1 MRLAAYAGTSALLA
15 AGALLKAFNQRPN
28 FYSATV
34 YLSQSNACVLILTN
48 LALVTTVSFIYGL
61 QRLLYGPLRP
71 IEIEQLSE
79 KAWYAVLDTLLAM
92 PSLRDDVGGWLLAT
106 FVLLLAGK
114 VWGWIGEGRV
124 DILEQQ
130 PPTNPRLFH
139 VRLCTSLLV
148 SIAFAGSMFRYSL
161 GSVMEDPR
169 PGMMVIFTF
178 EFAIQTIFALFTFS
192 RYLLALA
199 EIRVVQLQTKAKIE
213 ERKAEI
219 REERERLQREA
230 AEGENPTL
238 PSEDDIDENEIDVP
252 GWEEKRRYLFG
263 LELATDFIKIIVYT
277 IFFTISLTFIGL
289 PMHIMRDVYLT
300 FASFTKR
307 IQDYS
312 NYRKATHDM
321 NSRYPDATA
330 EELGNENTCIVCRE
344 AMIPWEETQQQPG
357 GAAAPRRSINEGLRA
372 KKLPCGHILHLR
384 CLKAWLER
392 QQACPTC
399 RRPVIPPTQP
409 PAAAGN
415 APANAA
421 NQLPGAGAQGNAQPQ
436 ANADA
441 TNNARRGRERRN
453 RMRWLN
459 MGPVRIGFYNGP
471 AHQAAEAIRQQ
482 QGGTGAGTGTAAAT
496 APTAGGLPR
505 LPTRTHHLTNQDHIR
520 AVQMRLMEQANNMQ
534 IEAAQLAHLRAME
547 AEVDRL
553 RSQISHATTQNPAV
567 QGSRMFPMTQPFNQ
581 AAQPVPNQTP
591 QTLTSQPPQLG
602 FPPTMQSFPQAFQP
616 VSGTQPLGAGHDDL
630 PQGMTIPE
638 GWSVLPLQRVGGQV
652 PAGNAIPQVG
662 VPTPANQAPLWSLS
676 ANNVNTHHS
685 FRTQVA
691 PSTAT
696 NLRPDTAQAAVNLQS
711 ESTEPGNSESSG
723 PSDMPTMNQPTPSAA
738 TTVAQPSVLGA
749 PPAGTATSHQ
759 PLFSTPQPPE
769 QTTEQ
774 PQPQAQPQQPPWVE
788 PTGWSFGNEQQASD
802 TRDSHAEAEVQAPQ
816 TTESQQDHT
825 SGSGASSTSNGGVD
839 LAAGAEDE
847 QPPSENGQTHKGKGR
862 AVEVEDVA
870 DEDA

>member
-48 LALVTTVSFIYGL
+48 VALVTTVSFIYGL

-130 PPTNPRLFH
+130 PPANPRLFH
-139 VRLCTSLLV
+139 IRLCTSLLV

-161 GSVMEDPR
+161 KSVMEDPR

-199 EIRVVQLQTKAKIE
+199 EIRVVQQQTKAKIE

-219 REERERLQREA
+219 KEERERIQREA

-277 IFFTISLTFIGL
+277 VFFTISLTFIGL

-307 IQDYS
+307 IHDYS

-330 EELGNENTCIVCRE
+330 QELGNENTCIVCRE

-357 GAAAPRRSINEGLRA
+357 GAAALRRSINEGLRA

-409 PAAAGN
+409 PAAATN
-415 APANAA
+415 ALANAA

-436 ANADA
+436 GNADA
-441 TNNARRGRERRN
+441 VNNARRGRERRN

-471 AHQAAEAIRQQ
+471 ANQAAEAIRQQ
-482 QGGTGAGTGTAAAT
+482 QGGAATGAAT
-496 APTAGGLPR
+496 APATGGLPR

-534 IEAAQLAHLRAME
+534 IEAAQLANLRAME
-547 AEVDRL
+547 AEVERL

-567 QGSRMFPMTQPFNQ
+567 QGSRMFPMTQPFNR
-581 AAQPVPNQTP
+581 AAQPVPNQ
-591 QTLTSQPPQLG
+591 PPQN
-602 FPPTMQSFPQAFQP
+602 FPTPFAPTIQSFPQAFQP
-616 VSGTQPLGAGHDDL
+616 VSGTQPLGPGHADL
-630 PQGMTIPE
+630 PQGMTLPDD
-638 GWSVLPLQRVGGQV
+638 WSVLPLQRVSGQV
-652 PAGNAIPQVG
+652 SAGSAIPQVG
-662 VPTPANQAPLWSLS
+662 VTSPPNPIPLWTPST
-676 ANNVNTHHS
+676 NNVNTLHS
-685 FRTQVA
+685 FRTQAA
-691 PSTAT
+691 PPSAT
-696 NLRPDTAQAAVNLQS
+696 NTVSDSSHTVVG
-711 ESTEPGNSESSG
+711 TSSG
-723 PSDMPTMNQPTPSAA
+723 STGPENSGLSGQRELPTMNQPTPSAS
-738 TTVAQPSVLGA
+738 TTVAGPSVLEA
-749 PPAGTATSHQ
+749 PPTEAETSQQ
-759 PLFSTPQPPE
+759 PLFSTPQSSE

-774 PQPQAQPQQPPWVE
+774 PQPQAQPQPPPWVE
-788 PTGWSFGNEQQASD
+788 PTGWSFGDGQQASD
-802 TRDSHAEAEVQAPQ
+802 TPDPHTEAVAQAAD
-816 TTESQQDHT
+816 TKAHREERTL
-825 SGSGASSTSNGGVD
+825 GAANGASNTSDG
-839 LAAGAEDE
+839 AADPAASAEDG
-847 QPPSENGQTHKGKGR
+847 QSPSGNGHAHKGKGR
-862 AVEVEDVA
+862 AVEVEEVA
-870 DEDA
+870 DDDA

>member
-1 MRLAAYAGTSALLA
+1 M
-15 AGALLKAFNQRPN
+15 
-28 FYSATV
+28 V
-34 YLSQSNACVLILTN
+34 C
-48 LALVTTVSFIYGL
+48 TVSFIYGL

-130 PPTNPRLFH
+130 PPANPRLFH
-139 VRLCTSLLV
+139 IRLCTSLLV
-148 SIAFAGSMFRYSL
+148 SIAFAGGMFRYSL
-161 GSVMEDPR
+161 QNVLEDPR

-192 RYLLALA
+192 RYLLALM

-230 AEGENPTL
+230 AEGETPTL

-277 IFFTISLTFIGL
+277 VFFTISLTFIGL

-307 IQDYS
+307 LQDYS

-330 EELGNENTCIVCRE
+330 QELGNENTCIVCRE
-344 AMIPWEETQQQPG
+344 AMVPWEETQQQPG
-357 GAAAPRRSINEGLRA
+357 GAAAPRRTINEGLRA

-399 RRPVIPPTQP
+399 RRPVIASTQP
-409 PAAAGN
+409 QQNAAAGN
-415 APANAA
+415 PPANAA
-421 NQLPGAGAQGNAQPQ
+421 NELPGAAALDGAQPQ
-436 ANADA
+436 ANGDA
-441 TNNARRGRERRN
+441 VQNAARRQRRN

-471 AHQAAEAIRQQ
+471 AHQVPDAIRQQ
-482 QGGTGAGTGTAAAT
+482 QGGAATAAAGIPAT
-496 APTAGGLPR
+496 QSGLR
-505 LPTRTHHLTNQDHIR
+505 LPSRTHHLTNQDHIR
-520 AVQMRLMEQANNMQ
+520 AVEMRLIEQANNMQ
-534 IEAAQLAHLRAME
+534 VEQAQLATLRAME
-547 AEVDRL
+547 AELARL
-553 RSQISHATTQNPAV
+553 RSQISHATTSNPQV
-567 QGSRMFPMTQPFNQ
+567 QGSRLFPLQQRWNGVQPFPQ
-581 AAQPVPNQTP
+581 AYQPVPGQ
-591 QTLTSQPPQLG
+591 QPFGP
-602 FPPTMQSFPQAFQP
+602 
-616 VSGTQPLGAGHDDL
+616 GHADL

-638 GWSVLPLQRVGGQV
+638 GWSVLPLERVSGQV
-652 PAGNAIPQVG
+652 PGGGGGVLQATPFPRPMPAPTQIESGVQNVSQPQATTGTTATVPPSNNEINAYIEAQPTSGDRAEQTSAQNGQPYVHPQTGNGEHG
-662 VPTPANQAPLWSLS
+662 VPT
-676 ANNVNTHHS
+676 
-685 FRTQVA
+685 
-691 PSTAT
+691 TAQS
-696 NLRPDTAQAAVNLQS
+696 TAQAPV
-711 ESTEPGNSESSG
+711 
-723 PSDMPTMNQPTPSAA
+723 
-738 TTVAQPSVLGA
+738 TTNQPSVFV
-749 PPAGTATSHQ
+749 PNSTADSTHQ
-759 PLFSTPQPPE
+759 QFSQP
-769 QTTEQ
+769 TEQ
-774 PQPQAQPQQPPWVE
+774 PAAQLQPQQPPWVE
-788 PTGWSFGNEQQASD
+788 PTGWSFGDEQQAS
-802 TRDSHAEAEVQAPQ
+802 TTSIPTETSTTALPSATSQNETAVTEQNEPTLSNHQAESVMTAE
-816 TTESQQDHT
+816 E
-825 SGSGASSTSNGGVD
+825 GSPTN
-839 LAAGAEDE
+839 
-847 QPPSENGQTHKGKGR
+847 ENGHTDKGKGR

-870 DEDA
+870 DDES

>member
-34 YLSQSNACVLILTN
+34 YLSQSNACILILTN
-48 LALVTTVSFIYGL
+48 LALVCTVSFIYGL

-130 PPTNPRLFH
+130 PPANPRLFH
-139 VRLCTSLLV
+139 IRLCTSLLV
-148 SIAFAGSMFRYSL
+148 SIAFAGGMFRYSL
-161 GSVMEDPR
+161 QNVLEDPR

-192 RYLLALA
+192 RYLLALM

-230 AEGENPTL
+230 AEGETPTL

-307 IQDYS
+307 LQDYS

-330 EELGNENTCIVCRE
+330 QELGNENTCIVCRE
-344 AMIPWEETQQQPG
+344 AMVPWEETQQQPG

-399 RRPVIPPTQP
+399 RRPVIAPGQP
-409 PAAAGN
+409 QQSAAAAGN
-415 APANAA
+415 APVNAA
-421 NQLPGAGAQGNAQPQ
+421 NQLPGAPAQDNAQPQ

-441 TNNARRGRERRN
+441 AQNARRRERRN

-471 AHQAAEAIRQQ
+471 AHQVPDAIRQQ
-482 QGGTGAGTGTAAAT
+482 QGGNGAAT
-496 APTAGGLPR
+496 AGLPAAQSGLR
-505 LPTRTHHLTNQDHIR
+505 LPSRTHHLTNQDHIR
-520 AVQMRLMEQANNMQ
+520 AVEMRLVEQANNMQ
-534 IEAAQLAHLRAME
+534 IEQAQLATLRSME
-547 AEVDRL
+547 AELARL
-553 RSQISHATTQNPAV
+553 RSQISHATTSNPQV
-567 QGSRMFPMTQPFNQ
+567 QGSRLFPMQQRWNGIQP
-581 AAQPVPNQTP
+581 
-591 QTLTSQPPQLG
+591 
-602 FPPTMQSFPQAFQP
+602 FPQAYQP
-616 VSGTQPLGAGHDDL
+616 MPGQQPLGPGHADL
-630 PQGMTIPE
+630 PQGMTVPE
-638 GWSVLPLQRVGGQV
+638 GWSVLPLERVSGQV
-652 PAGNAIPQVG
+652 PAGNGMPQVNPAARG
-662 VPTPANQAPLWSLS
+662 PPVGTQPEIGPQNVPRPQAPTGTSATVPSQVTQTTVSTEAPPISGTETNSTPPQNGQAHSHSHTYPQTGVDEYGLPTTAQPRPSEPAATAQPTTLEPSTTEVPTPHSSVSSITQQLS
-676 ANNVNTHHS
+676 
-685 FRTQVA
+685 
-691 PSTAT
+691 
-696 NLRPDTAQAAVNLQS
+696 
-711 ESTEPGNSESSG
+711 
-723 PSDMPTMNQPTPSAA
+723 PSA
-738 TTVAQPSVLGA
+738 
-749 PPAGTATSHQ
+749 
-759 PLFSTPQPPE
+759 
-769 QTTEQ
+769 EQ
-774 PQPQAQPQQPPWVE
+774 PQLQTQPQPPPWVE
-788 PTGWSFGNEQQASD
+788 PTGWSFGDEQQTS
-802 TRDSHAEAEVQAPQ
+802 TTSNPAEASTTAPPSA
-816 TTESQQDHT
+816 TSQHDT
-825 SGSGASSTSNGGVD
+825 VAGEDMPMTSNSHTEP
-839 LAAGAEDE
+839 ATSAEDG
-847 QPPSENGQTHKGKGR
+847 QSTSENGHADKGKGR
-862 AVEVEDVA
+862 AVEVEGVA
-870 DEDA
+870 DEEA